1 VLEPHTTLTE
11 AVRRELPL
19 PRRHRIRVRPLDGRT
34 GVGQLADAS
43 ADVVVLDAYAAGRVP
58 AELTTSEFLAEVARV
73 LKPGGLLLA
82 NLADEPGLR
91 YVARVAAAARPSLP
105 QLALVASG
113 EVLKGR
119 RFGNTVL
126 VAGCAPLDQD
136 ELVRQVRRMPFP
148 AGVRGAAELARM
160 VQAAR
165 PFTDADPGMSP
176 PPPPAKGWRVR

>member
-1 VLEPHTTLTE
+1 
-11 AVRRELPL
+11 
-19 PRRHRIRVRPLDGRT
+19 
-34 GVGQLADAS
+34 
-43 ADVVVLDAYAAGRVP
+43 DVVVLDAYAAGRVP

-73 LKPGGLLLA
+73 LKPDGLLLA
-82 NLADEPGLR
+82 NLADEPGMP
-91 YVARVAAAARPSLP
+91 YVGRVAAAAGASLP
-105 QLALVASG
+105 HLALVASV

-126 VAGCAPLDQD
+126 VAGRTPIDED
-136 ELVRQVRRMPFP
+136 ELLRRVRRMPFP
-148 AGVRGAAELARM
+148 AGVRGADDLARM